1 MGNFLSSPA
10 VQSAG
15 DLGVQCS
22 RNEAELK
29 NLKMKHGGATETI
42 SSLEEE
48 VKEQKRIVH
57 MLRLNE
63 TSSKPCDSVRA
74 KLAEVSQERGSFEAK
89 MKEANTLEKK
99 KHAEEVKSLRSKIVA
114 EGKDR
119 NMEGQVYSTKLKKLE
134 EMNHELRKQRDA
146 LSLKLSSNRASMR
159 KIARRQQVRKAAP
172 VPAFVSAGP
181 VTAGYSKGQVPL
193 PSVINSVRAAKK
205 VRTRR
210 LSVSFQADIKHPA
223 ATGCIDVRTQTQGT
237 CGFDFWGNGNL
248 SFRVTKDQAGKDRA
262 DVMIENATSGRLV
275 QQAFEQ
281 VYRGSMTLVAKCVN
295 PTLNEWTFTFSVPE
309 GDEIVSFQLAV
320 KGRNEWKGL
329 SNVVVVAH

>member
-48 VKEQKRIVH
+48 VKEQKRIVQ

-248 SFRVTKDQAGKDRA
+248 SFRVTKDRA

>member
-1 MGNFLSSPA
+1 M
-10 VQSAG
+10 
-15 DLGVQCS
+15 
-22 RNEAELK
+22 
-29 NLKMKHGGATETI
+29 
-42 SSLEEE
+42 
-48 VKEQKRIVH
+48 
-57 MLRLNE
+57 
-63 TSSKPCDSVRA
+63 
-74 KLAEVSQERGSFEAK
+74 
-89 MKEANTLEKK
+89 
-99 KHAEEVKSLRSKIVA
+99 
-114 EGKDR
+114 
-119 NMEGQVYSTKLKKLE
+119 
-134 EMNHELRKQRDA
+134 
-146 LSLKLSSNRASMR
+146 
-159 KIARRQQVRKAAP
+159 
-172 VPAFVSAGP
+172 
-181 VTAGYSKGQVPL
+181 
-193 PSVINSVRAAKK
+193 
-205 VRTRR
+205 RTRR

-248 SFRVTKDQAGKDRA
+248 SFRVTKDRA

>member
-48 VKEQKRIVH
+48 VKEQKRIVQ

-172 VPAFVSAGP
+172 VPAFVSAG
-181 VTAGYSKGQVPL
+181 
-193 PSVINSVRAAKK
+193 
-205 VRTRR
+205 TRHCW
-210 LSVSFQADIKHPA
+210 L
-223 ATGCIDVRTQTQGT
+223 
-237 CGFDFWGNGNL
+237 L
-248 SFRVTKDQAGKDRA
+248 
-262 DVMIENATSGRLV
+262 
-275 QQAFEQ
+275 
-281 VYRGSMTLVAKCVN
+281 
-295 PTLNEWTFTFSVPE
+295 
-309 GDEIVSFQLAV
+309 
-320 KGRNEWKGL
+320 
-329 SNVVVVAH
+329 